1 MEDTELHARLLDALA
16 RADEQT
22 RAKRAERIKWL
33 SQHVGE
39 PAAVMGDMTA
49 LHMMEEARD
58 CFTSGYFVGA
68 LLLATSFVEQT
79 LSEELEG
86 VTNAQERRTFELM
99 IKSARQHLSFPAN
112 LLDRTDRLRELRNP
126 FTHRKAPDHP
136 HSFGVRF
143 LSEKRHPRSI
153 LEEDAKL
160 AIGVM
165 YEWFH
170 RTLRA

>member
-1 MEDTELHARLLDALA
+1 MENLELHGKLLAALA

-22 RAKRAERIKWL
+22 RAKRAERIEWL
-33 SQHVGE
+33 SQHIRKPSPVVG
-39 PAAVMGDMTA
+39 DLTA
-49 LHMMEEARD
+49 LHILEEAKN
-58 CFTSGYFVGA
+58 CFTSGYFIGA
-68 LLLATSFVEQT
+68 LLLAASFVEQT

-86 VTNAQERRTFELM
+86 VANAQERRTFEVM
-99 IKSARQHLSFPAN
+99 IKSARQHLGLPGE

-126 FTHRKAPDHP
+126 FTHRKASDHP
-136 HSFGVRF
+136 HAFGTRF
-143 LSEKRHPRSI
+143 LAEKRHPRSI

-160 AIGVM
+160 AMGVM